1 MKASKDKVYQEK
13 VIKPSL
19 VPPWVAALL
28 SFPIPGLGQA
38 LSRAVRKGIIIF
50 ISNLTMFGLMFWRFQ
65 EAAPRDTGIYN
76 IISKAF
82 HLKPIMILIVFL
94 YFVFLIWNIVDA
106 YQVAARSRKGERRK
120 PFMVFVFLILVFF
133 FIGWEIGD
141 IDLAEFFTQLDD
153 AFPAIAKVLWPWERA
168 ITYPE
173 ENMEISAT
181 VQSPC
186 TEDPPDLTEPLD
198 DEPYLIVDPT
208 CGIPSEQAD
217 LDGAEETVIGTEL
230 FVQGYNFTPGVE
242 VEIWWRT
249 PTGAQFRQKQEG
261 EYVRLIPDDDGY
273 FEVTINWPYAILGA
287 TFESSVT
294 EWEVQG
300 RQLVSVGEWEFS
312 EELTM
317 AIEKMI
323 ETIFIGMMATFF
335 GIILSLPFS
344 FLAARNLMSANPV
357 TMGIYYLVRG
367 VLNIIRSVEPMIW
380 AIIFVIVV
388 GLGPWAGI
396 LALTLHSIA
405 ALGKLYSEAIESID
419 PGPIEAIQATGANWF
434 QIVMYAV
441 VPQVIPPF
449 VSFTIYRWDINIRMS
464 TIIGMVGGGGI
475 GYLLQQWMRNLDYR
489 ASGIAVWF
497 IAITVAVLDY
507 ISAEIREKFT

>member
-1 MKASKDKVYQEK
+1 MKASKDKIYKEK
-13 VIKPSL
+13 PVKPSF
-19 VPPWVAALL
+19 VPPWLAAVF
-28 SFPIPGLGQA
+28 SFICPGLGQV
-38 LSRAVRKGIIIF
+38 LSRAINRGIIIF
-50 ISNLTMFGLMFWRFQ
+50 ASFATMIGLLVWRFQ
-65 EAAPRDTGIYN
+65 EAAPRDTGFFDIVT
-76 IISKAF
+76 KAY
-82 HLKPIMILIVFL
+82 HLKPIMILVSILMAIF
-94 YFVFLIWNIVDA
+94 FIWNIVDA
-106 YQVAARSRKGERRK
+106 YQVAARSRRQERRK

-133 FIGWEIGD
+133 FVGWEIGE
-141 IDLAEFFTQLDD
+141 IDLAAFVTQLDD
-153 AFPAIAKVLWPWERA
+153 AFPALTKILWPWERA
-168 ITYPE
+168 ITFPE
-173 ENMEISAT
+173 EYWMGTAL

-186 TEDPPDLTEPLD
+186 TDDPPDPTEPLE
-198 DEPYLIVDPT
+198 DEPYLIVSPT
-208 CGIPSEQAD
+208 CGIPSTQED
-217 LDGAEETVIGTEL
+217 LDGAEETVVGTEL
-230 FVQGYNFTPGVE
+230 VVQGYNFNPDVE

-249 PTGAQFRQKQEG
+249 PTGAEFRQKQAG
-261 EYVRLIPDDDGY
+261 EYVRPIPDDDGY

-294 EWEVQG
+294 EWEIEG
-300 RQLVSVGEWEFS
+300 RQLISVGEWEFS

-317 AIEKMI
+317 AVEKMI

-344 FLAARNLMSANPV
+344 FLAARNLMSANFI
-357 TMGIYYLVRG
+357 TLGIYYLVRG
-367 VLNIIRSVEPMIW
+367 ILNIIRSVEPMIW

-475 GYLLQQWMRNLDYR
+475 GYLLQQWIRNLDYR

-507 ISAEIREKFT
+507 VSAEIRERFT